1 MPKVYGKGQ
10 ISGFLGDPDN
20 MLDLVSNHAA
30 TTYWK
35 TFLVNI
41 FRCLLMLLSLLS
53 FTLADTHRHGCECN
67 FGSHGKACRKAG
79 RKCLSDCF
87 FSGKSDNKGKPLTGP
102 NIVEYY
108 GGLLSAGFGHCV

>member
-1 MPKVYGKGQ
+1 MEEVFHTNGRELVTISYVEAVISLWSTAWMPKVYGKGQ

-41 FRCLLMLLSLLS
+41 FRCLLMLLNLLNENDRYPQ
-53 FTLADTHRHGCECN
+53 TWL
-67 FGSHGKACRKAG
+67 
-79 RKCLSDCF
+79 
-87 FSGKSDNKGKPLTGP
+87 
-102 NIVEYY
+102 
-108 GGLLSAGFGHCV
+108 